1 MNSYIF
7 FINIYFRKSITGKET
22 LGELQ
27 IEDINYQSIKKHC
40 YELKSSLTE
49 GFIVNSFMNLIL
61 TYIFR
66 LGDKTMLDD
75 SIKNNQNLVNSLK
88 EKIKADKKEKDELKS
103 SIKRIQDIA
112 KDLPKRTEYYYS
124 LYVDFCENVISKL
137 LVEDLTKAIKNFKE
151 DFE

>member
-1 MNSYIF
+1 
-7 FINIYFRKSITGKET
+7 
-22 LGELQ
+22 
-27 IEDINYQSIKKHC
+27 
-40 YELKSSLTE
+40 
-49 GFIVNSFMNLIL
+49 
-61 TYIFR
+61 
-66 LGDKTMLDD
+66 MLDD